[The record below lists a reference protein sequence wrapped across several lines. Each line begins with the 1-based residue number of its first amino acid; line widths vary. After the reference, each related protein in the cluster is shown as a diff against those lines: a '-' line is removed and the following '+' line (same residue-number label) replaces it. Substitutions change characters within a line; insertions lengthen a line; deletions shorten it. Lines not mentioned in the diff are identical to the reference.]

1 MLIFFFFSG
10 GSRPNSAAST
20 AEAMAETFPPDS
32 LDDIKREMEAT
43 DMEINELNSA
53 EDTEAQQTQVETVD
67 DGTEIAD
74 EEKTEADEGT
84 AETED
89 TTPAE
94 EEPEGKSEE
103 ESAPVLENVEEITPL
118 PPQTNDVENKED
130 QQS

>member
-1 MLIFFFFSG
+1 
-10 GSRPNSAAST
+10 
-20 AEAMAETFPPDS
+20 MAETFPPDS